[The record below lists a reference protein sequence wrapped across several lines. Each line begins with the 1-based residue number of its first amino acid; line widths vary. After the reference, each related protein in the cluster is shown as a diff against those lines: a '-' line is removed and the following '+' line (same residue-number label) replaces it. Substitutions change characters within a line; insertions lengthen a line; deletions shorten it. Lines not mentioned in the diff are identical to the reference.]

1 MTNDDP
7 LRDLLRHAGVA
18 LFSVGVRLDVAL
30 RIEALLGERL
40 PRPQGPATKA
50 EAEDRRREGMA
61 RVAEALRTAGRPM
74 NAKELAAACWPNRS
88 PAQVRG
94 YLSHYMNRGWL
105 DHGEPPPG
113 SGQGSGYVLGDVRG
127 WQAKGDEAAQLRAQI
142 LDMERRL
149 AELAARAAGGAR

>member
-1 MTNDDP
+1 MTTDDP
-7 LRDLLRHAGVA
+7 LRDLLRHAGIA

-30 RIEALLGERL
+30 RIEAVLGERL

-61 RVAEALRTAGRPM
+61 RVADALRTAGRPM

-88 PAQVRG
+88 VPQVRG
-94 YLSHYMNRGWL
+94 YLGHYLNRGWL

-113 SGQGSGYVLGDVRG
+113 SGQGGGYVLGRAKD
-127 WQAKGDEAAQLRAQI
+127 WQKGDDEAAQLRAQVR
-142 LDMERRL
+142 DMERRL